1 MEFIESFIIDNF
13 DTVVFMVTTLI
24 GAIVAVVKSYKASGL
39 SAALVEAGKHADEV
53 MNAVNKFMSNT
64 EVATVEEREM
74 AKQVLNKDT
83 YCMSNEVRHF
93 ILEGL
98 SEADKRI
105 ANDTIDDN
113 EANGTYNYTIRLSNR
128 VYRISLGQIAMSAVY

>member
-1 MEFIESFIIDNF
+1 MEIMESFIIDNF

-24 GAIVAVVKSYKASGL
+24 GAIVAVVKAYKANGL
-39 SAALVEAGKHADEV
+39 SAALIEAGNHADEV
-53 MNAVNKFMSNT
+53 MKAVNKFMSNS
-64 EVATVEEREM
+64 EIATVEEREL

-83 YCMSNEVRHF
+83 YCMSDDVRHF

>member
-1 MEFIESFIIDNF
+1 MEIMESFIIDNF

-24 GAIVAVVKSYKASGL
+24 GAIVAVVKAYKASGL
-39 SAALVEAGKHADEV
+39 SAALIEAGNHADEV
-53 MNAVNKFMSNT
+53 MKAVNKFMSNS
-64 EVATVEEREM
+64 EVATVEEREL

-83 YCMSNEVRHF
+83 YCMSDDVRHF